1 MAWRD
6 NSIPTRSRSLA
17 FREENKTPPGHLGLP
32 GFLSTFALTSSPL
45 GRSRRGLTR
54 RCLDAQPQF
63 GAASLHVYP
72 RTVLPRQIRVVSG
85 GFAKLG
91 RRLCVQSAT

>member
-1 MAWRD
+1 MVWQD

-17 FREENKTPPGHLGLP
+17 LREESKTPLGHLGLP

-45 GRSRRGLTR
+45 GPSHQGLTPQF
-54 RCLDAQPQF
+54 LEAQPQF

-72 RTVLPRQIRVVSG
+72 MPVLPRQIRVVSG